1 MHSLSRISI
10 IVSVTLMLAGCRS
23 VSDDTQMVQADLPR
37 VEVPIASEEQA
48 AQLRDGN
55 NSFAF
60 DLYHYINQEKTD
72 NLIYSPYSIWL
83 AFSMVYGGAQG
94 DTEKQMVDVLHF
106 LSQESQHVTI
116 NLIDQRLQ
124 TFSTLPAA
132 KDEGTP
138 FQLELANAVWSQQGY
153 AIRPPYLDLLATQ
166 YGAGVRVLDFQ
177 TSAGAAREAINAW
190 VDKKTDGRIKQ
201 IAAPGSISAGTR
213 LVLTNAILF
222 KAGWVYKFDQQ
233 ATSDGMFTL
242 LDGRQVMA
250 PQMHLRAP
258 LDYVDKEGYQA
269 VRLPYVSQKVDMWII
284 LPAEG
289 HFKAVQD
296 ELGSDLINDIQQQ
309 VGMKDVTLTLPS
321 FDFES
326 ELPLNSLLAQLGLT
340 EAFCPAGDY
349 GGIVEGGGLCIDQAV
364 HKATITVD
372 EEGTEATAATMV
384 AMPASIME
392 AIELKVDQPF
402 IFAIVARESGL
413 ILFLGQ
419 VLDPAIH
426 G

>member
-1 MHSLSRISI
+1 MHSLSRITI
-10 IVSVTLMLAGCRS
+10 IVCVTLLLAGCGS
-23 VSDDTQMVQADLPR
+23 VPEDKQLVQADLLR
-37 VEVPIASEEQA
+37 VEVPIVSEEQE
-48 AQLRDGN
+48 AQLWDGN

-60 DLYHYINQEKTD
+60 DFYHKINQEITD

-94 DTEKQMVDVLHF
+94 ETESQMADVFHF

-116 NLIDQRLQ
+116 NAIDQGLQ
-124 TFSTLPAA
+124 AYKTLETTG
-132 KDEGTP
+132 DEGTP
-138 FQLELANAVWSQQGY
+138 FKLGLANAVWSQQGY
-153 AIRPPYLDLLATQ
+153 TLKQPYLDLLATQ
-166 YGAGVRVLDFQ
+166 YGAGVRVLDFMN
-177 TSAGAAREAINAW
+177 SAEAAREAINAW
-190 VDKKTDGRIKQ
+190 VDEKTDGRIKE

-222 KAGWVYKFDQQ
+222 KAGWAYKFDQQ
-233 ATSDGMFTL
+233 ATADGLFTL
-242 LDGRQVMA
+242 IDGKQVTT

-258 LDYVDKEGYQA
+258 LDYVEKVDYRA
-269 VRLPYVSQKVDMWII
+269 VRLPYVSQKVEMWII

-289 HFKAVQD
+289 RFKAIQD
-296 ELGSDLINDIQQQ
+296 ELGPDLMNDIQQQ

-326 ELPLNSLLAQLGLT
+326 ELPLNLLLAQLGLT
-340 EAFCPAGDY
+340 AAFCPEGDY
-349 GGIVEGGGLCIDQAV
+349 SGIAEGGGLCIDQAV

-392 AIELKVDQPF
+392 EIELTVDRPF
-402 IFAIVARESGL
+402 IFTIVAQESGL

-419 VLDPAIH
+419 VLDPTIH
-426 G
+426 